1 LPGRLTCPAKF
12 YENFSLYPQ
21 NQKKNYYIGITKL
34 KPELRL
40 LRYNKGDVKSTK
52 YKRP

>member
-1 LPGRLTCPAKF
+1 MKIF
-12 YENFSLYPQ
+12 LYILKIK
-21 NQKKNYYIGITKL
+21 KKNYYIGITKL